1 MLLNTIERKNSMDK
15 NLIPLIFKAV
25 ALGVGIGTLVL
36 NILKNIDL
44 HTSIN
49 LLSIGLVC
57 LAIVVLQKK

>member
-1 MLLNTIERKNSMDK
+1 MDK

-36 NILKNIDL
+36 NILKSIDL
-44 HTSIN
+44 HTSIS

-57 LAIVVLQKK
+57 LAIVALQKK